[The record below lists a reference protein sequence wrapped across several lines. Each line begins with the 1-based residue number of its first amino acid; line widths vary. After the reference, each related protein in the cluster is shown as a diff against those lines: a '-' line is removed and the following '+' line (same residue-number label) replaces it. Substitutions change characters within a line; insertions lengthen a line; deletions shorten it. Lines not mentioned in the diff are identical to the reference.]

1 MINMNNFVILPILIP
16 LLSAILLIFMTKNL
30 MLMRIFSTA
39 ASAIGIVISGILVQL
54 YKYAAN
60 HNPDGRCRRAEDSHE
75 HKVLRHENQKN
86 SRQKR
91 DQDWQNN
98 KIIHVDHFPSFDPYL
113 FF

>member
-30 MLMRIFSTA
+30 MLMRCLDTFCEDS
-39 ASAIGIVISGILVQL
+39 L

-86 SRQKR
+86 RYGSNEGK
-91 DQDWQNN
+91 
-98 KIIHVDHFPSFDPYL
+98 
-113 FF
+113 